1 MFGVVAVIFL
11 LVGVLLGHLPLSASS
26 LVFAAALIFLVRP
39 LAVGLTTIGGTL
51 APHQR
56 RLVAWFGIRGI
67 GSLYYLAFALH
78 HGVPASIAPVVAD
91 AALVAIAMSIALHGV
106 SATPLM
112 AWYER
117 RRRA

>member
-1 MFGVVAVIFL
+1 
-11 LVGVLLGHLPLSASS
+11 
-26 LVFAAALIFLVRP
+26 
-39 LAVGLTTIGGTL
+39 
-51 APHQR
+51 
-56 RLVAWFGIRGI
+56 
-67 GSLYYLAFALH
+67 
-78 HGVPASIAPVVAD
+78 VPASVTPVVAD